1 MNRNRLDE
9 MEEQVDGALAVI
21 AVEYATM
28 IEEYKSL
35 TIKVSATHADI
46 TENVKYLDERV
57 RDLVEEYGEIMDYLM
72 LPWWRRL
79 VTRRPR

>member
-9 MEEQVDGALAVI
+9 MEKQVDGALAVM
-21 AVEYATM
+21 ADEH
-28 IEEYKSL
+28 KKL
-35 TIKVSATHADI
+35 TFKVSATHTGLTDSVKHLDKKVTKLHDRI
-46 TENVKYLDERV
+46 TGLTD
-57 RDLVEEYGEIMDYLM
+57 EYGEIMDYLT